1 MKAKNASPISKNTD
15 PRLTPLPSNSASPSN
30 NGWNTKR
37 RSNRWHNLKRVQNA
51 VQNVHLLPKFH
62 DMLWFA
68 CTLKTD
74 YMRCLRLLLRYLPV
88 VAAAAHK
95 KNDAQQRQQQ
105 QRYLPI
111 YGE

>member
-1 MKAKNASPISKNTD
+1 
-15 PRLTPLPSNSASPSN
+15 
-30 NGWNTKR
+30 
-37 RSNRWHNLKRVQNA
+37 
-51 VQNVHLLPKFH
+51 
-62 DMLWFA
+62 MLWFA